1 MADGSDDRA
10 FIETQ
15 MFHGRRSR
23 QPLRR
28 WLGGLL
34 VGLLCIAGALAFGTG
49 AAEWDGPDRTLFT
62 VPLPGG
68 RTAVTE
74 SQGFAVCLGLA
85 GLWALS
91 VAVRGYR
98 GDRAIVRRIRG
109 HERGLPVRRPE

>member
-1 MADGSDDRA
+1 MADDSDDRA

-15 MFHGRRSR
+15 MVHGRASR
-23 QPLRR
+23 RPLLRHFR
-28 WLGGLL
+28 VLL
-34 VGLLCIAGALAFGTG
+34 VGVLCVSAAVAFGTG
-49 AAEWDGPDRTLFT
+49 AAEWDGPDGTLFT

-91 VAVRGYR
+91 VAVRGHR
-98 GDRAIVRRIRG
+98 GDRAIVRRIRD